1 MKNDLT
7 ISQKSMIL
15 ENVNEQGKIPC
26 VKALQVARQLGVD
39 TKEMLPIT
47 DSLGVKIGQ
56 CELGVFGDKELG
68 EVDSEL
74 YTEIS
79 TYADKNKKV
88 ECTKLWEEAKLSN
101 MKKVRSTVKQT
112 DIFVTYCQL
121 GCFEEGR
128 KKWKQK

>member
-7 ISQKSMIL
+7 MSQKSMVL

-26 VKALQVARQLGVD
+26 IKALQVAKLLKIEP
-39 TKEMLPIT
+39 KEMLSIT

-74 YTEIS
+74 YSKIS
-79 TYADKNKKV
+79 TYATKDKKV
-88 ECTKLWEEAKLSN
+88 ECVKLWEEAKLSN

-112 DIFVTYCQL
+112 DLFVTYCQL